1 MKKAGCTIQVI
12 YPDGPGSQDTIYPEV
27 TAELRSSAID
37 TWNTRPYLNK
47 GLYVHNK
54 VILIDGTYQGVAN
67 QKLVYATSQNLTLTS
82 LRESNEVMLRIPN
95 LPAYGD
101 YLRNFEQIKSQSVKI
116 IGSGAAKAAAKSSA
130 SASSANEKR
139 SSKAPKDNS
148 PDPDE

>member
-1 MKKAGCTIQVI
+1 VI
-12 YPDGPGSQDTIYPEV
+12 YPDGPGSQDTIYPQI
-27 TAELRSSAID
+27 TAELRNNSID
-37 TWNTRPYLNK
+37 TWNTRPNR

-54 VILIDGTYQGVAN
+54 VILIDGTYQGVGG

-95 LPAYGD
+95 LPAYWLYEG
-101 YLRNFEQIKSQSVKI
+101 NFEQIKSQSVHI
-116 IGSGAAKAAAKSSA
+116 ISSAAKTTGKTTAGLDSA
-130 SASSANEKR
+130 SEKR

>member
-1 MKKAGCTIQVI
+1 MV
-12 YPDGPGSQDTIYPEV
+12 PEPRTPSIPQV
-27 TAELRSSAID
+27 TAELRSGKID
-37 TWNTRPYLNK
+37 TWNTRPNN

-54 VILIDGTYQGVAN
+54 VILIDGTYQGVGG

-95 LPAYGD
+95 LPAYGPT
-101 YLRNFEQIKSQSVKI
+101 RATSNRSR
-116 IGSGAAKAAAKSSA
+116 ANPCKSSRVLPIHA
-130 SASSANEKR
+130 KTTAGVNSASEKR

>member
-1 MKKAGCTIQVI
+1 MV
-12 YPDGPGSQDTIYPEV
+12 PEARTPSIPQV
-27 TAELRSSAID
+27 TAELRSGKIH
-37 TWNTRPYLNK
+37 TWNTRPKK

-54 VILIDGTYQGVAN
+54 VILIDGTYQGVGG

-95 LPAYGD
+95 LP
-101 YLRNFEQIKSQSVKI
+101 RP
-116 IGSGAAKAAAKSSA
+116 IGPTRATSNRSRANPCKSSRRLPRPA
-130 SASSANEKR
+130 KTTAGVNSASEKR